1 MGFCLKSLLHSSVL
15 LCSERQCMDMTGHLS
30 RALHDQ
36 IIVRACYCFH
46 SKVKLRYCG
55 SLKRKTWQPKNKTNL
70 MQATYNWTSSSGGT
84 FACFSC
90 TKKNNVWL
98 FFLFFLIKVIE
109 LFCKKEKHFHCK
121 RDKEKQVKCT
131 HHQYWS

>member
-1 MGFCLKSLLHSSVL
+1 MQNINGILMGFCLKSLLHSSVL

-36 IIVRACYCFH
+36 IIIRACYCFH
-46 SKVKLRYCG
+46 SKVKLQYCG

-70 MQATYNWTSSSGGT
+70 MQATYNWTSSSGGI

-90 TKKNNVWL
+90 TKKNNIWL
-98 FFLFFLIKVIE
+98 FFLCFLIKVIE

-121 RDKEKQVKCT
+121 RDKEKLK
-131 HHQYWS
+131 